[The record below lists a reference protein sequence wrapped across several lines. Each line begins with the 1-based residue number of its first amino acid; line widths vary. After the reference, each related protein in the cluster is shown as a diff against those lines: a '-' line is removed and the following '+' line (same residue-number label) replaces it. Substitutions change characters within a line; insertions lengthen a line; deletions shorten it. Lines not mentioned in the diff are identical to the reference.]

1 MEVNRSG
8 KIYDIDE
15 TKRLKERL
23 AEQDKIFSSIEKE
36 KEFGDKSL
44 VRYAL
49 IGAGVVILLVVFRK
63 LIK

>member
-1 MEVNRSG
+1 MEGYRSG

>member
-23 AEQDKIFSSIEKE
+23 AEQDKIFSSIENE
-36 KEFGDKSL
+36 KKIGDTSL

>member
-1 MEVNRSG
+1 MDGYRSG

-36 KEFGDKSL
+36 KKIGDTSL

>member
-1 MEVNRSG
+1 MDGYRSG

-23 AEQDKIFSSIEKE
+23 AEQDKIFSSIENE
-36 KEFGDKSL
+36 KKIGDTSL

>member
-1 MEVNRSG
+1 MGYSG